1 MACFG
6 HRPISLPLSRPLIT
20 PRMLPLRRRLA
31 AVASVV
37 LVAPMLRAVPFA
49 TVDPASAAPASA
61 APASTAPASVA
72 YAQPQT
78 AALVAFVEAAAQ
90 QIASRG
96 EASFPDFRQPGGP
109 WLEGDRYL
117 FVWDLE
123 GNRYVYPPDL
133 EHESG
138 NQLEMQDL
146 TGRAVGR
153 MLVEQATSPAGRGW
167 VHYQWRRVNRADRRP
182 VWKSTYVMRVTA
194 PSGRTYLVGS
204 GLYESPIEKA
214 FVVQEVDAAA
224 ALLQSHG
231 RAAFPQLRD
240 RRGRFWFHETYV
252 FVDTAQGVELV
263 NPAFPAVEGRDIR
276 DLRDLEGRP
285 MVREY
290 IDLAMKRGSG
300 WTTYLWPRPD
310 GSRTPVRKTTYVRR
324 VVTPEGETLI
334 VGAGLYEP

>member
-6 HRPISLPLSRPLIT
+6 VRVFASLPWHVIP
-20 PRMLPLRRRLA
+20 RRRGAALLGGLLLAGIGAPLVAAGAPPAPSANPSARPVAKPA
-31 AVASVV
+31 AV
-37 LVAPMLRAVPFA
+37 
-49 TVDPASAAPASA
+49 TQ
-61 APASTAPASVA
+61 A
-72 YAQPQT
+72 YANNET
-78 AALVAFVEAAAQ
+78 ASLVHFVEQAAAE
-90 QIASRG
+90 IAARG
-96 EASFPDFRQPGGP
+96 EASFDDFRRPGGP

-123 GNRYVYPPDL
+123 GNRYVYPPDI

-138 NQLEMQDL
+138 NQLEMQDF

-153 MLVEQATSPAGRGW
+153 MLVEQASSAAGRGW
-167 VHYQWRRVNRADRRP
+167 VHYQWRRTNRDDRRP
-182 VWKSTYVMRVTA
+182 VWKSSYVMRVTA

-224 ALLQSHG
+224 ELLERRG
-231 RAAFPQLRD
+231 RAAFPLLRD
-240 RRGRFWFHETYV
+240 PRGRFWFHETYV
-252 FVDTAQGVELV
+252 FVDTPQGVELV
-263 NPAFPAVEGRDIR
+263 NPAFASVEGRNILG
-276 DLRDLEGRP
+276 LRDAEGRP
-285 MVREY
+285 MVKEY
-290 IDLAMKRGSG
+290 IDQAMRRGSG

-324 VVTPEGETLI
+324 VQTPDGETLI